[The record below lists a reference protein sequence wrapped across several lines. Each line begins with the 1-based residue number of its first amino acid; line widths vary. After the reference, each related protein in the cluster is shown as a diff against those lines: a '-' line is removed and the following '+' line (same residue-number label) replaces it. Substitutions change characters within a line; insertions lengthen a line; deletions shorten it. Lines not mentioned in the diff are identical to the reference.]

1 MIHAVIFDMDGLL
14 LDTERIL
21 VDCWQQAA
29 AQMGFPLTREHAL
42 HIRSLAGEY
51 AGPYLQSQLG
61 PDFDYAAIRARRKE
75 LMEERLKQEGL
86 VPKPGGKE
94 LLTWLRQNGYKT
106 AVATATD
113 PERAKR
119 YLEQVGLLPLLD
131 RVICATM
138 VPHGKPMPDVYQF
151 ACQELGEDPAHCL
164 ALEDSPN
171 GVLSA
176 WRAGCRVIMVP
187 DLTLPDPETASLLWA
202 TADNLTKV
210 PALLQKK
217 EEKL

>member
-61 PDFDYAAIRARRKE
+61 PDFDYPAVRAKRKE

-119 YLEQVGLLPLLD
+119 YL
-131 RVICATM
+131 
-138 VPHGKPMPDVYQF
+138 
-151 ACQELGEDPAHCL
+151 
-164 ALEDSPN
+164 
-171 GVLSA
+171 
-176 WRAGCRVIMVP
+176 
-187 DLTLPDPETASLLWA
+187 
-202 TADNLTKV
+202 
-210 PALLQKK
+210 
-217 EEKL
+217 